1 MFFLGNNILGADRN
15 TIPLTPTSVKNM
27 TYIVLKNGLFD
38 CLYITKEIES
48 EPTMDC
54 PEEWDFDTIFHA
66 DFNNTTSAGNVDWNL
81 KTVSHVLIKRR
92 DDLNNKWITIAVKKI
107 NSLEDFKT
115 GIIANDYFNASNTQY
130 EYALLSTLY
139 GTESAY
145 YTTKVESEFDSIF
158 FAEKNHIVGSPASD
172 GFCDTAR
179 VFPSSSNVTILNQYP
194 TYIRNTKANY
204 DKGSFRGKFL
214 YLDEE
219 TCEFEMEDGERIRFQ
234 RKVIDFLSD
243 GMPKLLKHFDGR
255 IWLIQITGDISD
267 TADSTYNNRDISFEW
282 VEIGNYASEE
292 HLYKANL
299 SDVTEEWWN
308 L

>member
-1 MFFLGNNILGADRN
+1 MFFLGNNILGADCH

-38 CLYITKEIES
+38 CLYITKETES
-48 EPTMDC
+48 NPTMDC
-54 PEEWDFDTIFHA
+54 PKEWNFDTIFHA
-66 DFNNTTSAGNVDWNL
+66 DFNNTTSGGNVDWNL

-92 DDLNNKWITIAVKKI
+92 DSEHNWMTIAVKKI
-107 NSLEDFKT
+107 NSLEDFRT

-139 GTESAY
+139 GTESEY
-145 YTTKVESEFDSIF
+145 YTAFADSKFDSIF
-158 FAEKNHIVGSPASD
+158 FAEKNNIIGSPAGD

-179 VFPSSSNVTILNQYP
+179 VFPSSSNVTILNKYP

-204 DKGSFRGKFL
+204 DKGTFRGKFMS
-214 YLDEE
+214 LDEE
-219 TCEFEMEDGERIRFQ
+219 TCTFEMENGERIRFQ
-234 RKVIDFLSD
+234 RKVTDFLSD

-255 IWLIQITGDISD
+255 IWLIQMTGDISD
-267 TADSTYNNRDISFEW
+267 TADSIYNNRDISFEW
-282 VEIGNYASEE
+282 VEIGNCFSEE

-299 SDVTEEWWN
+299 SDVAEEWWN